1 MKKRNQSVQLNII
14 FFVSWQ
20 CLAQIIEAEKQIIL
34 SVSELC
40 GVQKLL
46 DLNDL
51 VSFPESGLQRW
62 RETKWMSARERL
74 ILASEKE
81 VLVQSGSRL
90 SRLHHHMKHSP
101 PN

>member
-1 MKKRNQSVQLNII
+1 M
-14 FFVSWQ
+14 SWQ
-20 CLAQIIEAEKQIIL
+20 CLAQIIEAEKQINL

-46 DLNDL
+46 DLNDF

-62 RETKWMSARERL
+62 RETKLINTREKL
-74 ILASEKE
+74 ILASEQK
-81 VLVQSGSRL
+81 VFVQSGSHL

>member
-1 MKKRNQSVQLNII
+1 M
-14 FFVSWQ
+14 SWQ
-20 CLAQIIEAEKQIIL
+20 CLAQIIEAEKQINL

-46 DLNDL
+46 DLNDF

-62 RETKWMSARERL
+62 RETKWINTREKL
-74 ILASEKE
+74 ILASEQK
-81 VLVQSGSRL
+81 VFVQSGSRL